1 MLTPGCP
8 SQIQLVHV
16 QMKRARINDD
26 ADEEQLH
33 ADIKAL
39 LEEENEGNEDPAL
52 LDPIIG
58 RLNLTS
64 LPAAEMEIA
73 ALEKESARLCETG
86 ASHSSAKELMQAI
99 RLMRKLQLSLGGE
112 SSEKKEEEES
122 GTSTAQITALNPP
135 DEFRCPISLELM
147 RDPVLVS
154 TGQVRGDGMGWDGM
168 GGQGGPMELRVVNN
182 SVASFV
188 FRMPVAG
195 CGWVGSPA
203 WDGLL

>member
-1 MLTPGCP
+1 
-8 SQIQLVHV
+8 
-16 QMKRARINDD
+16 MKRARINDD

>member
-64 LPAAEMEIA
+64 LPAAKMEIA
-73 ALEKESARLCETG
+73 ALEKERFRIWETG
-86 ASHSSAKELMQAI
+86 ASQASAKELMQAI
-99 RLMRKLQLSLGGE
+99 RLMRKLQLSFGGE
-112 SSEKKEEEES
+112 SSEKEEEE
-122 GTSTAQITALNPP
+122 GTSTAQISALNPP

-154 TGQVRGDGMGWDGM
+154 TGQVRGEGRGWDGM
-168 GGQGGPMELRVVNN
+168 GWEDKAVQWSSGLSTTLLRHLF
-182 SVASFV
+182 S
-188 FRMPVAG
+188 RCLWLGVAG
-195 CGWVGSPA
+195 
-203 WDGLL
+203 